1 MSWRQKCPHPVPIF
15 VSARRVAP
23 LLLAL
28 ASLTCLPAA
37 ADSLS
42 PPLNIKR
49 AVIGLP
55 ISPLG
60 YLPGP
65 LATYIPGGLGLL
77 PRKTERSPS
86 SVPDR
91 AAPAAEDAVPPLSGT
106 WQRILLGIL
115 LISIMVRRA
124 RPALPR

>member
-1 MSWRQKCPHPVPIF
+1 
-15 VSARRVAP
+15 
-23 LLLAL
+23 
-28 ASLTCLPAA
+28 LPAA
-37 ADSLS
+37 GDSLS
-42 PPLNIKR
+42 PPLNLKR

-65 LATYIPGGLGLL
+65 LATYIPGGPGLL
-77 PRKTERSPS
+77 PSKTERSRS
-86 SVPDR
+86 GAPDR
-91 AAPAAEDAVPPLSGT
+91 VAPAADDAVPPFSGT
-106 WQRILLGIL
+106 WQRVLLGFL